1 MNKIKKILYST
12 NSQKILDFL
21 LSHPDEEFFDRQISK
36 LTDISKS
43 GTNFALRELAKAN
56 IIKREKRGRMCF
68 YKIEHNDILVK
79 HLKIVQNITLLYPL
93 LSKLK
98 SISLKIIL
106 YGSAA
111 NGDNTMESDIDIF
124 ILSRQQKKAKNII
137 FKDPLREKIQYII
150 TAPNDFAKLKKE
162 NPVFYKEILN
172 GIPLWEQK

>member
-36 LTDISKS
+36 LADVSRS
-43 GTNFALRELAKAN
+43 GTNFALRDLAKAN

-68 YKIEHNDILVK
+68 YSIDNHDFLIKQ
-79 HLKIVQNITLLYPL
+79 LKILQSATLLYPL
-93 LSKLK
+93 VNKLK
-98 SISLKIIL
+98 SYSLRIVL

-111 NGDNTMESDIDIF
+111 KGENSVDSDIDLF
-124 ILSRQQKKAKNII
+124 ILSRQKMKARNII

-150 TAPNDFAKLKKE
+150 TTPNDFAKLKKE
-162 NPVFYKEILN
+162 NHVFYKEILN
-172 GIPLWEQK
+172 GISLWEQK